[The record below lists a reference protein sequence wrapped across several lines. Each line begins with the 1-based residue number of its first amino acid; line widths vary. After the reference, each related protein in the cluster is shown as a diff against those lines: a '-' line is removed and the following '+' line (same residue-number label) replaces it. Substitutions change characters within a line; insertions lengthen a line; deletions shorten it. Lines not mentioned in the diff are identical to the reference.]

1 MMRLKALTLA
11 VSAAVALM
19 AGSAMAQEDWKLG
32 SAKRAPDIGATFD
45 QEFAADFVK
54 ATNDKGKI
62 EIQFIG
68 NEQEMVQQV
77 IRGRIQFGVTS
88 PLGMAAAIPD
98 MSVFTIPYLWT
109 TRAERDYVYR
119 NHLIEPLKAMMAAK
133 GMVLLAIED
142 AGYNGVFC
150 KMDCSNPAALKGQ
163 KARVSP
169 SAASKMFYE
178 SLGAIPVQLP
188 LADVWTALE
197 QNLVVAGDLPLGF
210 FSTTP
215 GAATAQHF
223 VYTNHTHSPWMYF
236 VNKGLWDGLSEDQQK
251 AVLAAMPEAYSKTDR
266 FNDALGDRAKDYA
279 SKGGTVYDLTDEQRA
294 GWAALITPNIPN
306 FVTTLSPEAQA
317 LYEIIKKGKDEFAAK
332 KS

>member
-1 MMRLKALTLA
+1 MRLKAVALA
-11 VSAAVALM
+11 LSAALSYM
-19 AGSAMAQEDWKLG
+19 AAPAIAQEDWKLA

-45 QEFAADFVK
+45 QEFADAVVK
-54 ATNDKGKI
+54 ASNGAGKI
-62 EIQFIG
+62 EIQFVG

-77 IRGRIQFGVTS
+77 LRGRLQFGVTS
-88 PLGMAAAIPD
+88 PLGLAAAMPD
-98 MSVFTIPYLWT
+98 MALFNTPYLWIS
-109 TRAERDYVYR
+109 RAERDYVYH
-119 NHLIEPLKAMMAAK
+119 NHLIEPLKKMFEDK
-133 GMVLLAIED
+133 GLVLLQVQD

-150 KMDCSNPAALKGQ
+150 KMDCSDPAALKGQ

-197 QNLVVAGDLPLGF
+197 QNLVVAGDLPIAY

-223 VYTNHTHSPWMYF
+223 VYTDHTHSPWLYF
-236 VNKGLWDGLSEDQQK
+236 VNKRVWDGLSAETQK
-251 AVLAAMPEAYSKTDR
+251 AIIDAMPAPFSKTDR
-266 FNDALGDRAKDYA
+266 YIAAVEERAKDYA
-279 SKGGTVYDLTDEQRA
+279 SKGGTIYALTDEQR
-294 GWAALITPNIPN
+294 GKWAAMVTPNVPA
-306 FVTTLSPEAQA
+306 FVGTLSEGAQS
-317 LYEIIKKGKDEFAAK
+317 LFDVIKKGKEEFAAK